1 MDYFDSVH
9 PSGPSRSSIDSAA
22 AEWLAKRDRGLEP
35 AEQDAYLQWLRENP
49 AHSAAIAKL
58 ERMWSRLDALH
69 TWQPVHSSRPNPDL
83 LAPPRRRHRWIWP
96 TALAAAAAVTIAA
109 IAWWQPT
116 RTTPTASASVVHAAP
131 EKMTLDDGTVVN
143 LNTDAAIEVNFTA
156 AKRAVRLVRGEA
168 HFAVAK
174 NPNRPFVVTADAFEV
189 RAVGTAFAVQL
200 NPGAVSVL
208 VTEGRVKLDEIRSPT
223 DVHEARIASE
233 LVAGQEARVV
243 MQQGRSP
250 DVHVREVTS
259 DEIARLLAWQ
269 SLRLE
274 FVSLP
279 LRDVVEAFNRHNTR
293 RLLIEDQETA
303 EIIVGG
309 SFRADNIEPFVRL
322 LDLGFGVSAYP
333 RGDDI
338 VLRRRR

>member
-1 MDYFDSVH
+1 MDCFDAVN
-9 PSGPSRSSIDSAA
+9 PSGHSRSSVDSAA
-22 AEWLAKRDRGLEP
+22 AAWLAKRDRGLVA

-49 AHSAAIAKL
+49 AHSAAIAQL
-58 ERMWSRLDALH
+58 ERMWSRLDGLH
-69 TWQPVHSSRPNPDL
+69 TWQPAHSSRPNPDL
-83 LAPPRRRHRWIWP
+83 LAPPRRRLRWIWP

-109 IAWWQPT
+109 FVCWQPL
-116 RTTPTASASVVHAAP
+116 RTTPRTPAPVAHTAP
-131 EKMTLDDGTVVN
+131 EKKTLEDGTVVD
-143 LNTDAAIEVNFTA
+143 LNTGAEIEVKFTA
-156 AKRAVRLVRGEA
+156 TTRAVRLVRGEA

-174 NPNRPFVVTADAFEV
+174 NPARPFVVTADTFEV

-208 VTEGRVKLDEIRSPT
+208 VTEGRVKLDELPAAA
-223 DVHEARIASE
+223 DDHAPRIASE
-233 LVAGQEARVV
+233 LVAGQEALVV
-243 MQQGRSP
+243 LREGSSP
-250 DVHVREVTS
+250 NVHVREVAA

-269 SLRLE
+269 SLQLE

-279 LRDVVEAFNRHNTR
+279 LREVVEAFNRHNTR
-293 RLLIEDQETA
+293 RLLIEDHETG
-303 EIIVGG
+303 EIVVGG